1 MAKILLKNDAD
12 IQKYVSGLT
21 LTDVEVKR
29 TDVSITITFQ
39 TDTQI
44 SIMFLKHIVKLI
56 PDAKLFNIGVK
67 DGKLFM
73 KIWLKVDKGDIDY
86 GKPQI

>member
-1 MAKILLKNDAD
+1 MDMNKIVLKNDAD
-12 IQKYVSGLT
+12 IKKYVSGLT
-21 LTDVEVKR
+21 LTDVEVKS

-44 SIMFLKHIVKLI
+44 PIMFLNRIAELTG
-56 PDAKLFNIGVK
+56 AKQFNMGVE

-73 KIWLKVDKGDIDY
+73 KIWLKVR
-86 GKPQI
+86 

>member
-1 MAKILLKNDAD
+1 MNKIVLKNDAD
-12 IQKYVSGLT
+12 IKKYVSGLT
-21 LTDVEVKR
+21 LTDVEVKS

-44 SIMFLKHIVKLI
+44 PIMYLKHIVSLI
-56 PDAKLFNIGVK
+56 PCTRQFNMGVK

-73 KIWLKVDKGDIDY
+73 IIWLKVYEGDIDY
-86 GKPQI
+86 GKTEI